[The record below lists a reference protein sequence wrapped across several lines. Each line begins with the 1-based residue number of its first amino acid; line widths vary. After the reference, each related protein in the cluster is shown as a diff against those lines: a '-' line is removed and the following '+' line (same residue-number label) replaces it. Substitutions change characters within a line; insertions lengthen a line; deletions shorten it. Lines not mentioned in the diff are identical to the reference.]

1 MLSLICQILHIL
13 WKRPPGFLNPSN
25 THSKTPRLYSNI
37 NQSVQLFASPAH
49 IPTFIGPQK
58 GPRKENRPVQV
69 APPLS
74 SVCHAQT
81 LLHRRLRPRR
91 RNRER
96 CATGTAHAWE
106 NHQWQQEEDIFSRE
120 LTYPT
125 LGKGKSSSRIDFSG
139 DMLVPSTVFDCP
151 TILTDCS
158 GSSSVIIR
166 RPQTRIGR
174 CFSQPTAPEVLTHF
188 RPSTFQKSCR
198 SLKDLV
204 L

>member
-1 MLSLICQILHIL
+1 MFTNSIATKHHAGTQVNNNSYREAVSIRVWDFMLSLICQILHIL

-58 GPRKENRPVQV
+58 GPRKKNRPVQV
-69 APPLS
+69 APPLP

-91 RNRER
+91 RNMER
-96 CATGTAHAWE
+96 CATGTAHSWE
-106 NHQWQQEEDIFSRE
+106 NHQWQQEEDRFSRE

-125 LGKGKSSSRIDFSG
+125 WEKENHLQQLTFQRICW
-139 DMLVPSTVFDCP
+139 VPRTVFDCP
-151 TILTDCS
+151 TIFWM
-158 GSSSVIIR
+158 IH

-174 CFSQPTAPEVLTHF
+174 CLN
-188 RPSTFQKSCR
+188 
-198 SLKDLV
+198 
-204 L
+204 

>member
-1 MLSLICQILHIL
+1 MFTNSIATKHHAGTQVNNNSYREAVSIRVWDFMLSLICQILHIL

-25 THSKTPRLYSNI
+25 THSKTRRLYSNI

-58 GPRKENRPVQV
+58 GPRKKNRPVQV

-74 SVCHAQT
+74 SVCHAQM

-106 NHQWQQEEDIFSRE
+106 NHQWQQEEDIR
-120 LTYPT
+120 
-125 LGKGKSSSRIDFSG
+125 
-139 DMLVPSTVFDCP
+139 
-151 TILTDCS
+151 
-158 GSSSVIIR
+158 
-166 RPQTRIGR
+166 
-174 CFSQPTAPEVLTHF
+174 
-188 RPSTFQKSCR
+188 
-198 SLKDLV
+198 
-204 L
+204 